1 MDDSQSETISHGELE
16 SPFLSRRRTLASPRR
31 RSYLLTTVATLT
43 TITTATTSQPAYAV
57 RGAAELDLEFYLRD
71 LVGSNNAQQGNI
83 LPSAAP
89 PLPPARAID
98 GAFAQWFV
106 QTTLTLLTDMSG
118 FESRTKIVERFDS
131 YRTNPVVVRAFAAQ
145 LGEANLID
153 STTSVNGPNKNDNDN
168 ASTTTSPTQNQYLFD
183 FTSYALWR
191 TATDVLATDYR
202 ARDAFVRKLGK
213 AILQYAKDQK
223 ALSTSYC
230 DSPSAANLVRLN
242 KATEDLLKWF
252 RDDLKLCGS
261 FRMVG
266 DAAESMATS
275 TTTNKQPNNQKNKA
289 NSSPPTEQPTIPLFD
304 ELDQE
309 SLRDGATLNPLVT
322 IVESATL
329 RASLQ
334 LTAEQ
339 SRFTPDWLGPTLAA
353 LWQEC
358 TGAQVQWETFFV
370 DPVYRP
376 NPKDYFPTE
385 QIYQF
390 TIVQK

>member
-1 MDDSQSETISHGELE
+1 M
-16 SPFLSRRRTLASPRR
+16 
-31 RSYLLTTVATLT
+31 
-43 TITTATTSQPAYAV
+43 
-57 RGAAELDLEFYLRD
+57 
-71 LVGSNNAQQGNI
+71 
-83 LPSAAP
+83 
-89 PLPPARAID
+89 
-98 GAFAQWFV
+98 
-106 QTTLTLLTDMSG
+106 
-118 FESRTKIVERFDS
+118 
-131 YRTNPVVVRAFAAQ
+131 
-145 LGEANLID
+145 
-153 STTSVNGPNKNDNDN
+153 
-168 ASTTTSPTQNQYLFD
+168 
-183 FTSYALWR
+183 
-191 TATDVLATDYR
+191 
-202 ARDAFVRKLGK
+202 
-213 AILQYAKDQK
+213 
-223 ALSTSYC
+223 
-230 DSPSAANLVRLN
+230 RLN

-266 DAAESMATS
+266 DAAESMATSS